1 MLRFLDS
8 RACRLVIAAGFLVGQ
23 RAAADPVAD
32 FYRGKTITLTVGT
45 GAGGGYDTYARVVA
59 RHLARFIPGEPII
72 VVKNNPGAG
81 GLVLANF
88 LYNVAPKD
96 GTEIGTFNRTIP
108 FDPLLGNAQAQFD
121 PLRYTWIGSPAN
133 EVSTCVAWHEAGI
146 RTVEDLRQRELVV
159 GGTGNTTDS
168 VIYPRLSNALLGTKF
183 KIVTGYPG
191 GAAAILAMERGET
204 KGWCG
209 WAYSSMEAQRPG
221 WFAERKIHVLMQY
234 GPKPNPAFGKVPL
247 AHELTRTP
255 RERQMFELIVAP
267 QLFARPYMAPP
278 GVPAER
284 AAALQKA
291 FATMV
296 KDVAFIA
303 EATTRRLDLDLVT
316 AAEILATLQKAYATP
331 KELVEEVKTLLK

>member
-1 MLRFLDS
+1 MRS
-8 RACRLVIAAGFLVGQ
+8 RLVAAASLILAQ
-23 RAAADPVAD
+23 PAAADPVAD
-32 FYRGKTITLTVGT
+32 FYKGKSITLTVGT
-45 GAGGGYDTYARVVA
+45 GPGGGYDTYARVIA
-59 RHLARFIPGEPII
+59 RHFGRFIPGEPQI

-108 FDPLLGNAQAQFD
+108 LDPLLGNAQAQFD
-121 PLRYTWIGSPAN
+121 PLKYTWIGSPAN
-133 EVSTCVAWHEAGI
+133 EVSTCVAWHQSGI
-146 RTVEDLRQRELVV
+146 RSFAELREKELVV
-159 GGTGNTTDS
+159 GAAGTTTDS
-168 VIYPRLSNALLGTKF
+168 AIYPRLSNALLGTKF

-191 GAAAILAMERGET
+191 GAAAVLAMERGET

-221 WFAERKIHVLMQY
+221 WLKGGKIHVLLQY

-247 AHELTRTP
+247 AHEMTRTP

-278 GVPAER
+278 GIPAER
-284 AAALQKA
+284 ANALQQA
-291 FATMV
+291 FEATI
-296 KDVAFIA
+296 KDQAFIA
-303 EATTRRLDLDLVT
+303 EASARNLDLDHVK
-316 AAEILATLQKAYATP
+316 AGEILATLQRAYATP
-331 KELVEEVKTLLK
+331 KELVEEMKQLLK